1 MDWAKSLHTL
11 KMEGTMAAK
20 AVTEREWETEV
31 LQSPTPVL
39 VDFWA
44 IWCGPCRLIAPIVE
58 ELASQY
64 AGKLKVLKVDVDQEQ
79 NLAIRYGI
87 MSIPTL
93 LLFKGGQV
101 VDQIVGALPRH
112 VIEERVRRHLD

>member
-1 MDWAKSLHTL
+1 
-11 KMEGTMAAK
+11 MAAK

-58 ELASQY
+58 ELATQY
-64 AGKLKVLKVDVDQEQ
+64 VGKLKVLKVDVDQEQ

-93 LLFKGGQV
+93 LLFKGGRV
-101 VDQIVGALPRH
+101 VDQIVGALPRN

>member
-1 MDWAKSLHTL
+1 
-11 KMEGTMAAK
+11 MEGMMAAK

-58 ELASQY
+58 ELATQY

-93 LLFKGGQV
+93 LLFKGGKV

>member
-1 MDWAKSLHTL
+1 
-11 KMEGTMAAK
+11 MEETMAAK

-31 LQSPTPVL
+31 LQSPVPVL

-58 ELASQY
+58 ELAAQY
-64 AGKLKVLKVDVDQEQ
+64 AGKLKVLKVDVDREQ

-93 LLFKGGQV
+93 LLFKNGQV
-101 VDQIVGALPRH
+101 VDQIVGALPKG
-112 VIEERVRRHLD
+112 VIEERVKRHLS

>member
-1 MDWAKSLHTL
+1 
-11 KMEGTMAAK
+11 MEGMMAAK

-58 ELASQY
+58 ELATQY

-79 NLAIRYGI
+79 SLAIRYGI

-93 LLFKGGQV
+93 MLFKGGQV
-101 VDQIVGALPRH
+101 VDQIVGALPRN

>member
-1 MDWAKSLHTL
+1 
-11 KMEGTMAAK
+11 MAAK

-58 ELASQY
+58 ELATQY

-79 NLAIRYGI
+79 SLAIRYGI

-93 LLFKGGQV
+93 MLFKGGQV
-101 VDQIVGALPRH
+101 VDQIVGALPRN